1 MEENER
7 QLRLT
12 VAFEGEG
19 GGGGVVTEPGA
30 LMSEQAIDGR
40 VIKACQEG
48 DREAFRLL
56 FEAYQDRAYSIAY
69 HFSGDEAM
77 AKDMTQQV
85 FLKLFTSIRQFRH
98 DAEFTTWLY
107 RLVVNVCLDEHRRRR
122 RFVPFGEAPERSH
135 GVARRPVEE
144 HYRRRELAGEV
155 QAAIAELKPKL
166 RIAILLKYFEELSYD
181 EMAQVLG
188 CSPGTVA
195 SRLNRGHRMLAE
207 KLAHLRGALYAGE

>member
-1 MEENER
+1 
-7 QLRLT
+7 
-12 VAFEGEG
+12 
-19 GGGGVVTEPGA
+19 
-30 LMSEQAIDGR
+30 
-40 VIKACQEG
+40 
-48 DREAFRLL
+48 
-56 FEAYQDRAYSIAY
+56 
-69 HFSGDEAM
+69 M

-207 KLAHLRGALYAGE
+207 KLAHLRGALNAGE